1 MTMGKKYLVP
11 AILAS
16 GLMAFTAWF
25 GDWAQ
30 PSTLM
35 ADVSP
40 RAPLAMSLPDQVGDW
55 RVDKNMATVPLPPD
69 VAAQVAKIYTE
80 VADRVYVNSQGER
93 VMLTIAYGKD
103 QSDGFKVH
111 RPEVCYAAQGFKV
124 SKPTDGVMSVGGMT
138 LPVKHV
144 ETHLHS
150 RFEPVTYWMVI
161 GDRVVNSPL
170 RHKFAQIDY
179 AFDGIVADGLLVR
192 ISSISKDPQEAYQL
206 QERFLREWMPLVPA
220 DQRARFFG
228 RV

>member
-1 MTMGKKYLVP
+1 MTMSKKYLVP
-11 AILAS
+11 AIVAS

-40 RAPLAMSLPDQVGDW
+40 RAPLAASLPDQVGDW

-161 GDRVVNSPL
+161 GDQVVNTPL
-170 RHKFAQIDY
+170 KHKFAQIGY
-179 AFDGIVADGLLVR
+179 AFEGIVADGLLVR
-192 ISSISKDPQEAYQL
+192 ISSFSKDPEAAYRL
-206 QERFLREWMPLVPA
+206 QERFLQQWKPLVPPE
-220 DQRARFFG
+220 QRARFFG